1 MSSTKHV
8 SEAIDQNRRRFVGAA
23 AITVAA
29 SQFGILRSALALETS
44 AQTSGAGAKVLTSTS
59 FGPLKQIDAGLLNV
73 GYAEAGPANGPA
85 VVLLH
90 GWPYDIYSFVDV
102 APILASAGYHVIVPY
117 TRGFGTTHF
126 LSSDTYRS
134 GEQVVFAIDV
144 IALMDALKI
153 KSAIIGGFDWGTRT
167 ANIMA
172 ALWPERVKALV
183 SVSGYGIPNIK
194 ANSEPLPPTGEHFW
208 WYQFYFITERGRLGY
223 SEYRHDF
230 NKLIW
235 QLASPKWDFSDP
247 TYDRSAASF
256 NNPDHVDITIRNY
269 RCRYN
274 WLDKGEPQY
283 AELEDRLQ
291 QFPAISVPTITI
303 ASDFDGAG
311 AAGTAYRSKFTGR
324 YDHRILPGIGHN
336 VPQEAP
342 QAFAKA
348 IIDVDAY

>member
-1 MSSTKHV
+1 
-8 SEAIDQNRRRFVGAA
+8 
-23 AITVAA
+23 
-29 SQFGILRSALALETS
+29 
-44 AQTSGAGAKVLTSTS
+44 
-59 FGPLKQIDAGLLNV
+59 
-73 GYAEAGPANGPA
+73 
-85 VVLLH
+85 
-90 GWPYDIYSFVDV
+90 
-102 APILASAGYHVIVPY
+102 
-117 TRGFGTTHF
+117 
-126 LSSDTYRS
+126 
-134 GEQVVFAIDV
+134 
-144 IALMDALKI
+144 
-153 KSAIIGGFDWGTRT
+153 
-167 ANIMA
+167 MA

-183 SVSGYGIPNIK
+183 SVSGYGVPNIK
-194 ANSEPLPPTGEHFW
+194 ANSDPLPPSGEHFW

-235 QLASPKWDFSDP
+235 QLASPKWDFSDA

>member
-1 MSSTKHV
+1 MSAKEI
-8 SEAIDQNRRRFVGAA
+8 SEEINQSRRRFVSTAAVAIAATQFGVPGSMSAETSKAMQAGAA
-23 AITVAA
+23 
-29 SQFGILRSALALETS
+29 SPESGTS
-44 AQTSGAGAKVLTSTS
+44 ASY
-59 FGPLKQIDAGLLNV
+59 GPLKQINAGLLNV
-73 GYAEAGPANGPA
+73 GYAEAGPSDGKP

-102 APILASAGYHVIVPY
+102 APILAAAGYRVIVPY
-117 TRGFGTTHF
+117 LRGFGTTQF
-126 LSSDTYRS
+126 LSSETFRN
-134 GEQVVFAIDV
+134 GEQVVFAIDI

-153 KSAIIGGFDWGTRT
+153 KSAIVGGFDWGTRT

-172 ALWPERVKALV
+172 ALWPERVKGLV
-183 SVSGYGIPNIK
+183 SVSGYGIPNVK
-194 ANSEPLPPTGEHFW
+194 ANAQPLPPAAEHFW
-208 WYQFYFITERGRLGY
+208 WYQFYFITERGRAGY
-223 SEYRHDF
+223 DKYRHDF

-235 QLASPKWDFSDP
+235 QLASPKWNFSDA
-247 TYDRSAASF
+247 TYDRTAASF

-274 WLDKGEPQY
+274 WQDKGDPQY
-283 AELEDRLQ
+283 ADLEDKVQ
-291 QFPAISVPTITI
+291 QFPALSLPTITI

-311 AAGTAYRSKFTGR
+311 AAGTAYRSKFTGK

-348 IIDVDAY
+348 VIDVDAF